1 MKTSFSQQK
10 PWKETL
16 TSFFDTN
23 FLEMSVCFSFVIRR
37 QRLTYPWL
45 GPNVKLEVAAH
56 PWSPNGCRKSE
67 FRNLK
72 KRWSWGGQNWDDFNI
87 AIPLLG
93 LSSGAQL
100 LSVLMKGQAASCPIS
115 HFPTPPGGS
124 RGWYWNFH
132 FQVADISKL
141 RITCIYWSSHPFVSL
156 SLASI
161 GIIVQGAILSCPG
174 LPAFIVAASKSIVL
188 YQPEWSLKNIDHITL
203 SPTPPSVLN
212 SIGLLLHLI
221 LKIWFFFIT
230 VYKATH
236 NAALR
241 IPLHL
246 THEAPA
252 SLLFL
257 CFLTVLNWC
266 FMETCRSQECF
277 FF

>member
-1 MKTSFSQQK
+1 MGRFRGFETAFSPTSRSEVHTHDRALFRQVDPAIRIHPQG
-10 PWKETL
+10 PYCVFQTR
-16 TSFFDTN
+16 TSPRNYLAPSPQLRVATK
-23 FLEMSVCFSFVIRR
+23 RR
-37 QRLTYPWL
+37 YD
-45 GPNVKLEVAAH
+45 
-56 PWSPNGCRKSE
+56 
-67 FRNLK
+67 LK

-221 LKIWFFFIT
+221 LKIWFFF
-230 VYKATH
+230 
-236 NAALR
+236 
-241 IPLHL
+241 
-246 THEAPA
+246 
-252 SLLFL
+252 FL
-257 CFLTVLNWC
+257 
-266 FMETCRSQECF
+266 SQF
-277 FF
+277 IKQHIM